1 MKLTVYKN
9 QFGFSTLAKN
19 GDVKIYIPVQF
30 KQGIAEPEGE
40 KAEIELE
47 DAFFSNYTDK
57 NGLTKPKLIVM
68 QYKELGDTTEYTDTF
83 EFEGD
88 LPF

>member
-9 QFGFSTLAKN
+9 QYGFSTLAKN
-19 GDVKIYIPVQF
+19 GDVKIYVPVQF
-30 KQGIAEPEGE
+30 KKGSEPTGE
-40 KAEIELE
+40 KAEIKIE

-57 NGLTKPKLIVM
+57 NGLTKPKFVIM
-68 QYKELGDTTEYTDTF
+68 QYQDLGVTTTEYTDMF
-83 EFEGD
+83 GSDD

>member
-9 QFGFSTLAKN
+9 QYGFSALAKN

-30 KQGIAEPEGE
+30 KKGQEPTEE
-40 KAEIELE
+40 RAEIKIEN
-47 DAFFSNYTDK
+47 AFFSNYTDK
-57 NGLTKPKLIVM
+57 NGLTKPKLVIM
-68 QYKELGDTTEYTDTF
+68 EYENIETGETTKYTDVF
-83 EFEGD
+83 GSDD

>member
-30 KQGIAEPEGE
+30 KKGSEPTGE
-40 KAEIELE
+40 KATVKIE
-47 DAFFSNYTDK
+47 DGFFSNYTDK
-57 NGLTKPKLIVM
+57 NGLTKPKLVIM
-68 QYKELGDTTEYTDTF
+68 QYQDLGVTTTEYTDIM
-83 EFEGD
+83 EDDG

>member
-1 MKLTVYKN
+1 MKLTVFKN
-9 QFGFSTLAKN
+9 QYGFSTLAKN

-30 KQGIAEPEGE
+30 KKGSEPTLE
-40 KAEIELE
+40 KAEIKIE

-57 NGLTKPKLIVM
+57 NGLTKPKLVIM
-68 QYKELGDTTEYTDTF
+68 QYQDLGVTTTEYTDVF
-83 EFEGD
+83 GSDD